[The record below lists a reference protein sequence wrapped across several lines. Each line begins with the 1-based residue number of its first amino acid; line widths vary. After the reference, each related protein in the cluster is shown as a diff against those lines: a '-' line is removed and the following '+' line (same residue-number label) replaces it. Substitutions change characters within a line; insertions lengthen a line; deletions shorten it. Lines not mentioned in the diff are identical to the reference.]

1 MRRVLITGAN
11 RGIGLELVRQC
22 LGRGDRVF
30 AACRAPQ
37 QAAQLKALGGAE
49 RLTVVAMEVADEQSI
64 RAACEA
70 VRSQTDGLDVLINNA
85 GIYKK
90 GRDGLSTFEVV
101 EMLEVFRVNSIGPLV
116 VVREFLDLLR
126 KGNAPKVANVSS
138 EMGSIG
144 RKHNGSEYGYS
155 ASKAA
160 LNMISRLLSF
170 DLRRDGIAVVTFL
183 HPGWVKT
190 DMGGRGAPLEP
201 EVSVRGMLAVI
212 DSLTLAD
219 SGRFL
224 QWDGQELPW

>member
-11 RGIGLELVRQC
+11 RGIGLELVRQY

-30 AACRAPQ
+30 AACRDPERAEH
-37 QAAQLKALGGAE
+37 LRGLGGPD
-49 RLTVVAMEVADEQSI
+49 RLTVTAMDVADEQSI
-64 RAACEA
+64 REACKA
-70 VRSQTDGLDVLINNA
+70 VRAQTDGLDVLVNNA
-85 GIYKK
+85 GIYWK
-90 GRDGLSTFEVV
+90 GRDGLTTFDVT
-101 EMLEVFRVNSIGPLV
+101 EMLEVFRVNSVGPLV

-126 KGNAPKVANVSS
+126 RGNAPRVANVSS

-144 RKHNGSEYGYS
+144 RKHSGSEYGYS

-160 LNMISRLLSF
+160 LNMITRLLSF
-170 DLRRDGIAVVTFL
+170 DLRRDGIVVVTL

-201 EVSVRGMLAVI
+201 AESVRGMLAVI
-212 DSLTLAD
+212 DGLKPAD
-219 SGRFL
+219 SGHFF